1 MDVRAV
7 PGSGYGGLHGTV
19 AHLQDRAF
27 RLRVEQVEDAQDLSI
42 NIPGLLRPL
51 AVNLH
56 ASIFTGIEAHLAGLI
71 VLPDRG
77 TAAP

>member
-1 MDVRAV
+1 
-7 PGSGYGGLHGTV
+7 
-19 AHLQDRAF
+19 
-27 RLRVEQVEDAQDLSI
+27 VEDVQDLSI

-56 ASIFTGIEAHLAGLI
+56 ASIFTGVDVRLASLI

>member
-1 MDVRAV
+1 MDIRAV

-42 NIPGLLRPL
+42 NIP
-51 AVNLH
+51 V
-56 ASIFTGIEAHLAGLI
+56 F
-71 VLPDRG
+71 
-77 TAAP
+77 